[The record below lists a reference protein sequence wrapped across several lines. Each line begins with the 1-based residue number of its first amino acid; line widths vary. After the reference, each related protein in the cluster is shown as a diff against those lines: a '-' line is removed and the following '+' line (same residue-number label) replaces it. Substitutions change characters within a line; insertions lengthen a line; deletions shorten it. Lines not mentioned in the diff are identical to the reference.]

1 MEQEKKS
8 YQIFVPRQPA
18 DIKTRLWVVGFV
30 GLDVDSLM
38 PHLRGM
44 NYQMVKANNKR
55 HAKRILKGDIKKNG
69 SPGISGAGLSADH
82 FRLFGKRLLTR
93 PPPVN

>member
-1 MEQEKKS
+1 MEQAKRS

-30 GLDVDSLM
+30 GPDIDRLM

-44 NYQMVKANNKR
+44 NYRMVKASNKR
-55 HAKRILKGDIKKNG
+55 HAKRILQSDIKKMARLAYKVLG
-69 SPGISGAGLSADH
+69 YPLTISACLAKDY
-82 FRLFGKRLLTR
+82 
-93 PPPVN
+93 

>member
-38 PHLRGM
+38 PHLRSM

-55 HAKRILKGDIKKNG
+55 HAKRILKGDIKKMARLAYRVLG
-69 SPGISGAGLSADH
+69 YPLTISACLAKDY
-82 FRLFGKRLLTR
+82 
-93 PPPVN
+93 